1 MLNFNFGIG
10 ILIFAYD
17 ATPMVNIVKKSLSGS
32 IMARQVVCRLM
43 SSPVVNRRPSYDVIW
58 RQMLRHGDKCHQ
70 IKSISMAI
78 TLL

>member
-43 SSPVVNRRPSYDVIW
+43 SSPVVNRRPSYDGKCCVMATNVIKLSQFQW
-58 RQMLRHGDKCHQ
+58 P
-70 IKSISMAI
+70 
-78 TLL
+78 